1 MVGEWGQIKIL
12 GEWGQIKIS
21 SMRAPLWMREAG
33 GGGALEG
40 GPANWELEMVL
51 TLVQKARAATKCRA
65 HSGRLPADSRLRSVL
80 ASHGQ
85 AASACGSA

>member
-1 MVGEWGQIKIL
+1 MIAAPGGDKPEIVARL
-12 GEWGQIKIS
+12 LVGEWGQIKIS
-21 SMRAPLWMREAG
+21 SMRAPLWIREAG

-65 HSGRLPADSRLRSVL
+65 HSGRLPADSRREVF
-80 ASHGQ
+80 
-85 AASACGSA
+85 